1 MPKGADKFELTL
13 SLQEV
18 VALFIVMVALF
29 TGLLFFGYRVGN
41 AHNKSAVERPATPV
55 APAQETPGKKDTPAG
70 VELEP
75 EIRLENAPPEKLD
88 GLQQA
93 PARMDSPGE
102 NSGRRLAQLAGE
114 GVERPCKADNYWSFL
129 RAAVPSKHRFFE
141 RLADWAGVP
150 SAGNERRP
158 TLQSSAEPDAGNF
171 LSESAFPQN
180 SSHASE
186 APDCGPPVS
195 YRGERSVAC

>member
-55 APAQETPGKKDTPAG
+55 APAQETPGRKDTPAG

-75 EIRLENAPPEKLD
+75 EIRLENVAPEKLD
-88 GLQQA
+88 DLH
-93 PARMDSPGE
+93 PEPVRMDSPDE
-102 NSGRRLAQLAGE
+102 NSGRPVAHLAGE
-114 GVERPCKADNYWSFL
+114 GGERPCKADNYWSFL
-129 RAAVPSKHRFFE
+129 RTAVPSKHRFFE

-150 SAGNERRP
+150 SAGNEQQP
-158 TLQSSAEPDAGNF
+158 TLQSSAESDDGDLASG
-171 LSESAFPQN
+171 SAFSQN
-180 SSHASE
+180 SSHESE
-186 APDCGPPVS
+186 APGCGPPVS
-195 YRGERSVAC
+195 HRGERSVAC

>member
-41 AHNKSAVERPATPV
+41 AHNKSAVDRPATPV
-55 APAQETPGKKDTPAG
+55 APAQETPGRKEMPAG

-75 EIRLENAPPEKLD
+75 EIRLENVAPEKLD
-88 GLQQA
+88 DLHPA
-93 PARMDSPGE
+93 PARMDSPGA
-102 NSGRRLAQLAGE
+102 NSSRPLAQLAGE
-114 GVERPCKADNYWSFL
+114 GVERPCKADHYWSFL

-150 SAGNERRP
+150 PAGDEQQP
-158 TLQSSAEPDAGNF
+158 TLQSSAESEAGSF
-171 LSESAFPQN
+171 VSESAFSQN
-180 SSHASE
+180 SSHDSE
-186 APDCGPPVS
+186 APGCGPPVS
-195 YRGERSVAC
+195 HRGERSVAC